1 MLFLDCNF
9 TTTTIESLIFAFLL
23 FFPQMEPLLPTCQSH
38 MRDWNSK
45 LWKTTGI
52 FQIITMAYRE
62 NCLGK
67 LAQHSPVLFILLAC
81 WFCYCLSYCLIY
93 SNELR
98 HLQRCL
104 KSLWLPTTEKQFVC
118 IFLIQIKIYF
128 LWFLKGYDIACSIFK
143 IFYPNSVAVAMLVF
157 QPRLLGEEEKKHFFI
172 GLGPKNTSIS

>member
-1 MLFLDCNF
+1 
-9 TTTTIESLIFAFLL
+9 
-23 FFPQMEPLLPTCQSH
+23 MEPLLPTCQSH

-67 LAQHSPVLFILLAC
+67 LAQHSPVLFILPAC

-104 KSLWLPTTEKQFVC
+104 KSRGPPTTEKQFVC

-128 LWFLKGYDIACSIFK
+128 LRFLKGYGTACSISK

-157 QPRLLGEEEKKHFFI
+157 NQDCLEKKKKEAFFFFFHWA
-172 GLGPKNTSIS
+172 GP